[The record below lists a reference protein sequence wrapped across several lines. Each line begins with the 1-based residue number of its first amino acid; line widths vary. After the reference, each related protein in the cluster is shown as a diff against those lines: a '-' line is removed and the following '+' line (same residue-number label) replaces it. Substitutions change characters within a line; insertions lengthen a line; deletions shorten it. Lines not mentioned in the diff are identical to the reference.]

1 MTDICAQSVQDLLP
15 KRSPDANKYTVGTLL
30 CICGS
35 YGMAG
40 AAVLCV
46 KAALRA
52 GVGLVKCAV
61 PKSIYPIVSVAV
73 PEAVFLVL
81 DETPKGAIS
90 SKCATE
96 IVKAAQEVDA
106 VVFGCG
112 SKLCEDTVSLVGT
125 LLNECCVPMVIDAD
139 GINALSKHI
148 NVLDEAHSSVI
159 LTPHEG
165 EMSRLTGVP
174 CESIR
179 ENREEVAQHFA
190 DEHNC
195 VLVLKGMDTLIA
207 RKGKEIRR
215 NTTGNPGMAVAG
227 CGDVLSG
234 IIGSLLAQGLR
245 TADAASLGVYVHGRA
260 GDLAAMELT
269 EYSMLPTDI
278 INSLSD
284 VFKELMK

>member
-15 KRSPDANKYTVGTLL
+15 KRNPDANKYTVGTLL

-35 YGMAG
+35 YSMAG
-40 AAVLCV
+40 AAVLCA

-52 GVGLVKCAV
+52 GAGLVKCAV
-61 PKSIYPIVSVAV
+61 PESIYPIVSAAV

-81 DETPKGAIS
+81 PENSQGAI
-90 SKCATE
+90 CREGARE
-96 IVKAAQEVDA
+96 IIKAAQKADA

-112 SKLCEDTVSLVGT
+112 SKLCEDTVSLAVT
-125 LLNECCVPMVIDAD
+125 LLTECSTPMIIDAD

-148 NVLDEAHSSVI
+148 NVLDEAHAGVI

-165 EMSRLTGVP
+165 EMSRLTGIP

-179 ENREEVAQHFA
+179 EAREETAQSFA

-195 VLVLKGMDTLIA
+195 ILVLKGMDTLVA

-215 NTTGNPGMAVAG
+215 NTTGNSGMAVAG

-234 IIGSLLAQGLR
+234 IIGSFLAQGLR
-245 TADAASLGVYVHGRA
+245 AVDAASLGVYVHGRA

-278 INSLSD
+278 IGFLPE